1 MTEPSSAQSPGA
13 APQRISGQRPL
24 RGVRT
29 LFTPFERLP
38 SGISLGVSVGV
49 TAAIL
54 VAWAIVSYGELV
66 NPLFLPTPTKLVAGI
81 IEMNNL
87 GTLFP
92 DIGISTYTITVGFV
106 AAAVLSVP
114 IGILMGT
121 VSAVEAA
128 LEAPIGFIRYLPVTA
143 LIPLFILFIGIGIE
157 AKIALIFYG
166 TFFML
171 VLLIADLAAN
181 IRKELLE
188 TAFTLGCS
196 RWSAIRRVVLPAC
209 MPGIVDSLRVSL
221 GWAWTYLVVAE
232 LLASNQGLG
241 YMILQGMRGLKT
253 ERIYAG
259 ILIIG
264 VLGIIF
270 DRAFRILHDRLF
282 PWSERANR

>member
-1 MTEPSSAQSPGA
+1 MTELPSVQPPGTQPAQVGSD
-13 APQRISGQRPL
+13 RPL
-24 RGVRT
+24 RGVSA

-38 SGISLGVSVGV
+38 PRMSLRVSVGV

-54 VAWAIVSYGELV
+54 VAWAIVSYGALV

-81 IEMNNL
+81 IEMNSL

-92 DIGISTYTITVGFV
+92 DIWTSTFTITVGFV
-106 AAAVLSVP
+106 VAAILSVP
-114 IGILMGT
+114 VGILMGT
-121 VSAVEAA
+121 VSSVEAA

-157 AKIALIFYG
+157 AKISLIFYG

-181 IRKELLE
+181 VRKELLE

-209 MPGIVDSLRVSL
+209 MPGIIDSLRVSL